1 MRFFAC
7 LKKDI
12 RLLTGGGI
20 RTLLFLALPVL
31 LVFLMMQG
39 MRGVDVS
46 SFATSFSIA
55 VRDDDDTIM
64 SKMLISRIDDIGMFG
79 NVIHAEDET
88 DEELLASGCAA
99 VVTVPKDFFFDIY
112 DMSDTDVVISLN
124 MNMPQ
129 EAALVKA
136 TFEAILKLLEENQR
150 ASYAAARV
158 RYGDLGPEE
167 WSKVYRDYSL
177 AALDSAMSRL
187 DVFSLDDLF
196 TSAFDGTKLFL
207 AASLISM
214 IMMFM
219 PLMMIRSIPEEI
231 SSGLAGRFSL
241 SGGSI
246 LMTVLSKLVIASVF
260 SFLPTAALLILL
272 GIRLTFIVAAALVSA
287 FLFSFSLFLMISLLL
302 KDAALSQFS
311 GVSLMLFILLAGG
324 AFYPGA
330 LLGKT
335 FSVVSGYLTPG
346 VILSSML
353 LPESAFSEFMPRL
366 AALVIPF
373 IVFAA
378 VSAPLIKAAVRRRA

>member
-55 VRDDDDTIM
+55 VRDDDGTIM
-64 SKMLISRIDDIGMFG
+64 SRMLLSRIDDIGMFG
-79 NVIHAEDET
+79 DVVYAKDET

-99 VVTVPKDFFFDIY
+99 VVTVPKDFFYDIY

-129 EAALVKA
+129 EAALVRA

-158 RYGDLGPEE
+158 KYGDLGPEE
-167 WSKVYRDYSL
+167 WSEVYRNYSL

-231 SSGLAGRFSL
+231 SSGIAGRFSL
-241 SGGSI
+241 AGGSI

-260 SFLPTAALLILL
+260 SFVPTAALLILL
-272 GIRLTFIVAAALVSA
+272 GIKLTWLVAAALVFA
-287 FLFSFSLFLMISLLL
+287 FLFSFSLFLMISLIL

-324 AFYPGA
+324 AFYPGS

-346 VILSSML
+346 VILASML
-353 LPESAFSEFMPRL
+353 LPGRAFPEFAPRL
-366 AALVIPF
+366 AALVVPF
-373 IVFAA
+373 LVFAA